1 MITIHT
7 DSTKPNCGY
16 SHVDVIGHIT
26 FKAISSILVCEE
38 CGAFRVGVT
47 QSFFLGPEFQFDVG
61 NGGTIHT
68 GTGCASNDMT
78 MSHYI
83 ANRCIRDVAWADAI
97 IQCRDT
103 GF

>member
-7 DSTKPNCGY
+7 DSTKPICGY
-16 SHVDVIGHIT
+16 SHVDMIGHIT
-26 FKAISSILVCEE
+26 FKAISSILACEE
-38 CGAFRVGVT
+38 CGAFRVRVT
-47 QSFFLGPEFQFDVG
+47 QSFFFRPEFQFNVG
-61 NGGTIHT
+61 NGGAIHA
-68 GTGCASNDMT
+68 GTDCACNDMT
-78 MSHYI
+78 VPHHI